1 MTKNRESLKTMDDQ
15 DKMLVVSLSLSP
27 RYKLQSWAGYAITL
41 HEGTAPISVCP
52 YRYPHA
58 QKDEIEKLIREM
70 LKVGII
76 QPSTSLFSSPV
87 FLVKKKRRKLE
98 VLCGLSST

>member
-1 MTKNRESLKTMDDQ
+1 MDDQ

-58 QKDEIEKLIREM
+58 QKDEIEKLVCEM
-70 LKVGII
+70 FNVIQASTRLSDPGFVGEE
-76 QPSTSLFSSPV
+76 
-87 FLVKKKRRKLE
+87 KRRNL
-98 VLCGLSST
+98 VVSCRLSST